1 MNDETDPPG
10 RAAWFAANRR
20 NWDDRADIHIRD
32 ETGFYGVE
40 RAARGETLL
49 TPIELAEI
57 GDLEGLRV
65 AHLQCHIGTDT
76 LALARLGAAEA
87 AGLDF
92 SPRAI
97 LHARDL
103 ARRSGL
109 SGASFVEGDVYEAPA
124 LLGGGFD
131 LAFVNWGAIGW
142 LDDLDLWAQAVAGV
156 LKPGGRL
163 YFIDGHPT
171 LMLFDGASAPEDP
184 RVGFDYATP
193 RETPLVSDEDSSYD
207 GSSARIAHP
216 RTHEWLHPVSRV
228 LGALFKAGFR
238 LDFLHEHEALA
249 WRFFPRMIR
258 GEDGLHRLPEGSKR
272 LPLAWS
278 FGATLTG

>member
-1 MNDETDPPG
+1 MSAKADEG
-10 RAAWFAANRR
+10 RVEWFAANRR

-40 RAARGETLL
+40 AAVRGDVLL

-57 GDLEGLRV
+57 GDLRGLRA
-65 AHLQCHIGTDT
+65 AHLQCHIGADV
-76 LALARLGAAEA
+76 LALAHLGAAEA
-87 AGLDF
+87 VGLDF

-97 LHARDL
+97 LHAREL

-109 SGASFVEGDVYEAPA
+109 SGASFVEGSVYDAPA

-131 LAFVNWGAIGW
+131 LALVNWGAIPW

-171 LMLFDGASAPEDP
+171 LMLFDGASSPQEP
-184 RVGFDYATP
+184 RVGFDYGTP
-193 RETPLVSDEDSSYD
+193 RETPISSAEETSYD
-207 GSSARIAHP
+207 GSSAKIANP
-216 RTHEWLHPVSRV
+216 LCYEWLHPVSRV
-228 LGALFKAGFR
+228 LGAVLKAGFR

-249 WRFFPRMIR
+249 WRFFPQMIR
-258 GEDGLHRLPEGSKR
+258 GEDGLYRLPEGTKR

-278 FGATLTG
+278 FGATLIR